1 MRPIYHRAAHRVR
14 AHVLLCMLAYSIEG
28 QLRARL
34 KPLLF
39 DDEIPGGAP
48 RPSVVAPTQVSD
60 SAKEK
65 AQSKRTAAGRPVHSL
80 RTLLDDLATL
90 VRNQAV
96 PRLPNAEPFEIVT
109 RPTALQ
115 REVFKLLGVR
125 LEGTQ

>member
-1 MRPIYHRAAHRVR
+1 
-14 AHVLLCMLAYSIEG
+14 MLAYYVEWH
-28 QLRARL
+28 LRARL

-39 DDEIPGGAP
+39 DDEVPGGAP
-48 RPSVVAPTQVSD
+48 RPSVVAPAQVSD
-60 SAKEK
+60 SAKGK
-65 AQSKRTAAGRPVHSL
+65 AHSKRTTAGWPVHSL

-90 VRNQAV
+90 VKNQVV